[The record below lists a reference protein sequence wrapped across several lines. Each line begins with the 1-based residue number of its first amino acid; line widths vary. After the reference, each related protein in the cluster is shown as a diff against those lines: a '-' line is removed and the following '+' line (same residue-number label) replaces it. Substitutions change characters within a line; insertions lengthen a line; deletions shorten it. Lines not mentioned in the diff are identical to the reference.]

1 MKRAKQKTPKKKV
14 RNKRAIYSLA
24 RKKKEKADLQCANG
38 GHTAGG
44 NGFLHED
51 ATTSHTR
58 FARNEKLTDKPLASS
73 CNHRKKCANI
83 PPPAVRK
90 EITNA

>member
-24 RKKKEKADLQCANG
+24 RKKKEKAHFQSANG
-38 GHTAGG
+38 GHTTEG

-51 ATTSHTR
+51 AM
-58 FARNEKLTDKPLASS
+58 A
-73 CNHRKKCANI
+73 C
-83 PPPAVRK
+83 
-90 EITNA
+90 